1 MDIEV
6 RAIAESELPDYGR
19 SLGRAF
25 NEDFTAED
33 WEVERTVM
41 EFDRTLA
48 AFDGTDMVGTTGAFP
63 LVLTI
68 PGGSLP
74 MAGVTQV
81 SVLPTHRRRGVLT
94 QMMRTQLDD
103 VRERGELVAG
113 LWASESSIYGRFGYG
128 IATLCAAIEIERSRT
143 AFAHSRQPSGRV
155 WLAEKEAALEHLPG
169 VYDRATAAWPGTL
182 ARPANWWRRITADLE
197 HWRDGATRLYYAL
210 HDSGEGVDGYVL
222 YRVKQ
227 DWGSGFGS
235 GIVKVREVMATSLAA
250 YADLW
255 QYCFGIDLIAKIE
268 SWPRPLDD
276 PIQYLLA
283 EPRRLNMRV
292 ADAMWIRLV
301 DVPAALPARRY
312 AAPGRIVLDVRDA
325 FCPWNEGRYELD
337 AGSDGATCR
346 PTTRDPDLALDA
358 ADLGGTYL
366 GGVSFGALAR
376 GGRVEGD
383 AAALT
388 LADAMF
394 GWGRPPFC
402 PNVF

>member
-6 RAIAESELPDYGR
+6 RSIDERELPDYGR
-19 SLGRAF
+19 ALGRAF
-25 NEDFTAED
+25 NEDFSAED
-33 WEVERTVM
+33 WDVERTVM

-48 AFDGTDMVGTTGAFP
+48 AFDGPDMVGTTGAFP
-63 LVLTI
+63 LVVRI
-68 PGGSLP
+68 PGGVLP

-81 SVLPTHRRRGVLT
+81 SVTPTHRRRGVLT

-103 VRERGELVAG
+103 VRERGELLAG

-128 IATLCAAIEIERSRT
+128 IATLCAAVEIERSRT

-155 WLAEKEAALEHLPG
+155 WLAEREAALEHVPG
-169 VYDRATAAWPGTL
+169 VYDRATAGWPGTL
-182 ARPANWWRRITADLE
+182 ARPTNWWGRITADLE
-197 HWRDGATRLYYAL
+197 HWRDGATRLHYAL

-227 DWGSGFGS
+227 DWATGFGS
-235 GIVKVREVMATSLAA
+235 GTVKVREVMATTLDA

-268 SWPRPLDD
+268 AWPRPIDD
-276 PIQYLLA
+276 PLQYLLA

-301 DVPAALPARRY
+301 DVPAALAARRY
-312 AAPGRIVLDVRDA
+312 AAPGRVVFDVRDA
-325 FCPWNEGRYELD
+325 FCPWNEGRYELE
-337 AGSDGATCR
+337 AGPEGAACR
-346 PTTRDPDLALDA
+346 PTERDADLALDA
-358 ADLGGTYL
+358 SDLGATYL
-366 GGVSFGALAR
+366 GGVTFGALAR
-376 GGRVEGD
+376 GGRVDGEPD
-383 AAALT
+383 ALRI
-388 LADAMF
+388 ADAMF
-394 GWGRPPFC
+394 GWDRPPFC

>member
-25 NEDFTAED
+25 NEDFTSED

-103 VRERGELVAG
+103 VRDRGELVAG

-128 IATLCAAIEIERSRT
+128 IATLCAAVEIERSRT

-155 WLAEKEAALEHLPG
+155 WLAEKDAALEHLPQ
-169 VYDRATAAWPGTL
+169 VYDRATAEWPGTL

-235 GIVKVREVMATSLAA
+235 GVVKVREVMATSLAA

-268 SWPRPLDD
+268 AWPRPLDD
-276 PIQYLLA
+276 PLQYLLA

-292 ADAMWIRLV
+292 ADAMWVRLV
-301 DVPAALPARRY
+301 DVPAALAARRY
-312 AAPGRIVLDVRDA
+312 AAPGAIVLDVRDA

-337 AGSDGATCR
+337 AGTDGATCR
-346 PTTRDPDLALDA
+346 PTTRDADLTLDA

-366 GGVSFGALAR
+366 GGVRFGALAR

-394 GWGRPPFC
+394 GWDRPPFC

>member
-63 LVLTI
+63 LILTI

-103 VRERGELVAG
+103 IRERGELVAG

-128 IATLCAAIEIERSRT
+128 IATLCTAIEIERSRT
-143 AFAHSRQPSGRV
+143 AFAHSRQSSGRV
-155 WLAEKEAALEHLPG
+155 WLAEKDAALEHVPD
-169 VYDRATAAWPGTL
+169 VYDRATAGWPGTL
-182 ARPANWWRRITADLE
+182 RRPANWWRRITADLE

-268 SWPRPLDD
+268 AWPRPLDD
-276 PIQYLLA
+276 PLQYLLA

-301 DVPAALPARRY
+301 DVPAALAARRY
-312 AAPGRIVLDVRDA
+312 AAPGQIVLDVRDA
-325 FCPWNEGRYELD
+325 FCAWNEGRYELD
-337 AGSDGATCR
+337 AGPGGATCR
-346 PTTRDPDLALDA
+346 PTTRDADLTLDA

-366 GGVSFGALAR
+366 GGVRFGALAR

-388 LADAMF
+388 LADGMF
-394 GWGRPPFC
+394 GWDRPPFC